1 VKIAQIRP
9 GSPKISMD
17 DQGSRRDVIPV
28 SPSISIRD
36 DEVSFEFIR
45 SSGPGGQNVNK
56 VATAV
61 RLRFDVLHSP
71 SISDEVRL
79 RVLASA
85 RKRITDQGVLH
96 IEARR
101 FRTQERNRQ
110 DAIERLKTLLRAAE
124 ERPRI
129 RRPTK
134 PSAAAR
140 SRRLEEKRR
149 RSGVKRA
156 RRSTADD
163 LD

>member
-1 VKIAQIRP
+1 MIH
-9 GSPKISMD
+9 
-17 DQGSRRDVIPV
+17 V
-28 SPSISIRD
+28 SPTITISD

-71 SISDEVRL
+71 SIPDEVRIRL
-79 RVLASA
+79 LTAA
-85 RKRITDQGVLH
+85 RARITERGVLH

-110 DAIERLKTLLRAAE
+110 DAIERFVALLRAAE
-124 ERPRI
+124 VRPRV

-134 PSAAAR
+134 PTKASR
-140 SRRLEEKRR
+140 SKRLDEKKRR
-149 RSGVKRA
+149 AGVKRA
-156 RRSTADD
+156 RRTSADD

>member
-1 VKIAQIRP
+1 
-9 GSPKISMD
+9 M
-17 DQGSRRDVIPV
+17 IPV
-28 SPSISIRD
+28 SPRISIPD
-36 DEVSFEFIR
+36 DEISFEFIR
-45 SSGPGGQNVNK
+45 SSGPGGQNINK

-79 RVLASA
+79 RLLAAA
-85 RKRITDQGVLH
+85 RSRVNEKGILQ

-110 DAIERLKTLLRAAE
+110 DAIDRLATLLRAAE
-124 ERPRI
+124 VRPKM

-134 PSAAAR
+134 PTPASR
-140 SRRLEEKRR
+140 SRRLSEKKRR
-149 RSGVKRA
+149 ADVKRA
-156 RRSTADD
+156 RRARADD